1 LLKGLH
7 IFDIYLQ
14 SFVLINLPGAP
25 VTRVELPIRL
35 RRLAFLV
42 LIRWLPQDRFRLT
55 LPEAV
60 ILTLLLKP
68 LWVFCFGI

>member
-1 LLKGLH
+1 M
-7 IFDIYLQ
+7 FFIYLL

-25 VTRVELPIRL
+25 VTSVELPMRL
-35 RRLAFLV
+35 LRLAFLV
-42 LIRWLPQDRFRLT
+42 LIRWLPWDLLRLT

-60 ILTLLLKP
+60 IFTLLLKP